1 MRLRSPFRPT
11 RSRVP
16 SLRRSTRSPCRSV
29 PVLLLA
35 LALCSHL
42 RFRSLTEGLKRR
54 PGPSEELDEE
64 LDVIQTNRLNDR
76 GHGAQ
81 EEYDEV
87 KHEGCEESNEN
98 QEDKGHHIPGIECW
112 ENHGLEHDDVE
123 RERHGRLRDA
133 DRREARIGDDVRQE
147 TEEFHDVEWTL
158 RREEKPHAT
167 EEHADGGP
175 GDRIVRTEPDLG
187 VDVSLPREPAEEL
200 VPDQVSKR
208 RAALRV
214 HGPPRRSNDHDDEEA
229 RQDEQ
234 PSDLAERVLPAVA
247 EIVDESDDEP
257 DRQVDVRGED
267 GEDDEVRDL
276 LELLERR
283 VERDV
288 DPEDRG
294 PVEEL
299 DPGGRDRRMVERDP
313 ECLPEEEDAEQE
325 GPESTP
331 YERDE
336 EVLPE
341 VPRAVLPPS
350 KQPDSV
356 DHPHE
361 PVAGVAYHEAEEDRE
376 REGQDKRRIDL
387 AVVRRGEELH
397 EHLERSEGLRI
408 PEQDGRIRLC
418 GRRFHGFGAMI
429 LPELRDEQPGEASE
443 LALKFLEGF
452 RRDPAFDD
460 ERVIRH
466 GESERRFRLLDRHF
480 EASLR
485 GGEKA
490 GVPLSQG
497 LQPLFD
503 GLEACLPAFS
513 LGEQVREDLP
523 RIAVAL
529 RDGNAREA
537 VLRQEVAHGRG
548 LRFRDEH
555 GEEPRCG
562 ERLVIRRHGVEVLDF
577 ARDLP
582 DEHLKRVVSAVI
594 HQGQGKLC
602 EGPDLVD
609 LAVQVLEERL
619 GLLFRGIFLRD
630 VEFEREDLLAEV
642 TRDLVRRRG
651 RRLLELKHRRDRS
664 ELHEDLGRLRGGR
677 KGSADFET
685 FLALAMVDDVH
696 ELETV
701 QALDGCFEVFARP
714 DDQGPRHRD
723 GPRHSGHP

>member
-1 MRLRSPFRPT
+1 MRPRSPFRPR

-29 PVLLLA
+29 PVPLLA
-35 LALCSHL
+35 LALFSHL
-42 RFRSLTEGLKRR
+42 RLRSLTEGLKRR
-54 PGPSEELDEE
+54 PGPSEELDEK
-64 LDVIQTNRLNDR
+64 LDVVQTNRLDDR
-76 GHGAQ
+76 GQGPQ

-87 KHEGCEESNEN
+87 EQEAEEESEENEEDEGN
-98 QEDKGHHIPGIECW
+98 QILGVEGR
-112 ENHGLEHDDVE
+112 ENHGLEHDHVE
-123 RERHGRLRDA
+123 CERHRGLRDA
-133 DRREARIGDDVRQE
+133 DRRKARIGDDVGQE
-147 TEEFHDVEWTL
+147 TEEFHDVERTL
-158 RREEKPHAT
+158 CCEEKSHAT
-167 EEHADGGP
+167 EEHADRGP

-200 VPDQVSKR
+200 VPDQVPKR
-208 RAALRV
+208 RAALLVER
-214 HGPPRRSNDHDDEEA
+214 PSRRSNDHHDEEA

-267 GEDDEVRDL
+267 GEDDEIRDL

-299 DPGGRDRRMVERDP
+299 DPGGRERRMVERDP

-331 YERDE
+331 NERDE

-341 VPRAVLPPS
+341 VPRPVLPPS
-350 KQPDSV
+350 KQPNSV

-361 PVAGVAYHEAEEDRE
+361 PVAGVAHHEAEEDRE
-376 REGQDKRRIDL
+376 REGQDKRGIDL

-397 EHLERSEGLRI
+397 EHLEWSEGLRI

-418 GRRFHGFGAMI
+418 GRRFHVFGAMI
-429 LPELRDEQPGEASE
+429 LLELRDEQPRETSE
-443 LALKFLEGF
+443 LALEFLEGF

-460 ERVIRH
+460 ECVIRH
-466 GESERRFRLLDRHF
+466 GESERRFRLLDGHL
-480 EASLR
+480 EVSLR
-485 GGEKA
+485 GGEES

-503 GLEACLPAFS
+503 GLESCLPALS

-555 GEEPRCG
+555 REDPGCG
-562 ERLVIRRHGVEVLDF
+562 ERLVIRRHGVEALEF

-582 DEHLKRVVSAVI
+582 DEHLEGVVPAVVRE
-594 HQGQGKLC
+594 GEGKL
-602 EGPDLVD
+602 
-609 LAVQVLEERL
+609 
-619 GLLFRGIFLRD
+619 
-630 VEFEREDLLAEV
+630 
-642 TRDLVRRRG
+642 
-651 RRLLELKHRRDRS
+651 
-664 ELHEDLGRLRGGR
+664 
-677 KGSADFET
+677 
-685 FLALAMVDDVH
+685 
-696 ELETV
+696 
-701 QALDGCFEVFARP
+701 
-714 DDQGPRHRD
+714 
-723 GPRHSGHP
+723 

>member
-1 MRLRSPFRPT
+1 MRPRSPFRPR

-35 LALCSHL
+35 LALFSHL

-54 PGPSEELDEE
+54 PGPSEELDEK
-64 LDVIQTNRLNDR
+64 LDVVQTNRLNDR
-76 GHGAQ
+76 GQGAQ
-81 EEYDEV
+81 EEHDEV
-87 KHEGCEESNEN
+87 EQEAKEESNEN
-98 QEDKGHHIPGIECW
+98 EEDQGHHIPGIERG

-123 RERHGRLRDA
+123 RERHGRLRDS
-133 DRREARIGDDVRQE
+133 DRRKTRIGDDVGQE
-147 TEEFHDVEWTL
+147 AEEFHDMERTL
-158 RREEKPHAT
+158 CCEEKSHAT
-167 EEHADGGP
+167 EEHADGRP
-175 GDRIVRTEPDLG
+175 GNRIVRTEPDLG
-187 VDVSLPREPAEEL
+187 VDVSLPREPAKEL
-200 VPDQVSKR
+200 APDQEPKR

-214 HGPPRRSNDHDDEEA
+214 HGPPRGPNDHHDEEA

-299 DPGGRDRRMVERDP
+299 DPGGRERRMVERDP

-341 VPRAVLPPS
+341 VPRPVLPPS
-350 KQPDSV
+350 KQPNSV

-361 PVAGVAYHEAEEDRE
+361 PVAGVADHEAKEDRE
-376 REGQDKRRIDL
+376 CERQDKGRGDL
-387 AVVRRGEELH
+387 AVVRRGEELY
-397 EHLERSEGLRI
+397 EHLERSERLRI
-408 PEQDGRIRLC
+408 PEQDGRIRLR
-418 GRRFHGFGAMI
+418 GRRFHVFGAMV
-429 LPELRDEQPGEASE
+429 LLELRDEQPREASE
-443 LALKFLEGF
+443 LALEFLEGF

-460 ERVIRH
+460 ECVIRH
-466 GESERRFRLLDRHF
+466 GESERGFCLLDRHL
-480 EASLR
+480 EVSLR

-503 GLEACLPAFS
+503 VLEPRLPAF
-513 LGEQVREDLP
+513 
-523 RIAVAL
+523 
-529 RDGNAREA
+529 
-537 VLRQEVAHGRG
+537 
-548 LRFRDEH
+548 
-555 GEEPRCG
+555 
-562 ERLVIRRHGVEVLDF
+562 
-577 ARDLP
+577 
-582 DEHLKRVVSAVI
+582 
-594 HQGQGKLC
+594 
-602 EGPDLVD
+602 
-609 LAVQVLEERL
+609 
-619 GLLFRGIFLRD
+619 
-630 VEFEREDLLAEV
+630 
-642 TRDLVRRRG
+642 
-651 RRLLELKHRRDRS
+651 
-664 ELHEDLGRLRGGR
+664 
-677 KGSADFET
+677 
-685 FLALAMVDDVH
+685 
-696 ELETV
+696 
-701 QALDGCFEVFARP
+701 
-714 DDQGPRHRD
+714 
-723 GPRHSGHP
+723 